1 MKTFANHTT
10 KLAGILLTL
19 FIAVALMSTTTQTR
33 VTEVPLGTVILNM
46 IPPEIFLAEEE
57 NKGWAFLN
65 GQQMN
70 KSWELTARINSEYDN
85 SVFEHLREKLPDARG
100 QFLRSMNHG
109 GYGLDTWK
117 DRKVGVSQRD
127 YVKKH
132 THNYSFKINKST
144 RSQGSHYHTFD
155 VNHSRVNF
163 DGFNTV
169 ATTAQAFSSNR
180 WLGYITGSKG
190 NINGQVNNTLYG
202 ATDRDGSHSHSFS
215 INHSGTTSHQ
225 KEWKTETRPVNLG
238 LYAYIK
244 VD

>member
-1 MKTFANHTT
+1 MKIFANHTT

-65 GQQMN
+65 GQQMD

-85 SVFEHLREKLPDARG
+85 SIFEHLREKLPDARG

-117 DRKVGVSQRD
+117 DRKVGVSQKAWL
-127 YVKKH
+127 KKH
-132 THNYSFKINKST
+132 NHDFKVSVNGKTKSG
-144 RSQGSHYHTFD
+144 GSH
-155 VNHSRVNF
+155 NHRVGINHFELNPDRQYSHPIASMNGGAYDRSRW
-163 DGFNTV
+163 V
-169 ATTAQAFSSNR
+169 AAVPKNKDFLMPFFRSE
-180 WLGYITGSKG
+180 ITDH
-190 NINGQVNNTLYG
+190 NGTHQ
-202 ATDRDGSHSHSFS
+202 HSFS
-215 INHSGTTSHQ
+215 FNYRGTTDFQ
-225 KEWKTETRPVNLG
+225 DKWGTETRPVNVG